1 MFSKLE
7 RRGQTQGQKV
17 EGVSLDHVVRSET
30 LDHEALPNKRALET
44 LNQNST

>member
-1 MFSKLE
+1 MFSKQE

-17 EGVSLDHVVRSET
+17 EGVSLDHVVRIEAF
-30 LDHEALPNKRALET
+30 DHEALPNKRALEV